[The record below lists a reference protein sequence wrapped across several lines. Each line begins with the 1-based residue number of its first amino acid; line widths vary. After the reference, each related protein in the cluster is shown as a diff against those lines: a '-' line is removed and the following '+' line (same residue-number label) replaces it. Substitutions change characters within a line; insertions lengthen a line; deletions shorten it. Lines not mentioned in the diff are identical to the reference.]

1 MATTTTESSMKDPNG
16 GERLQEAASGLID
29 QAGRTAE
36 TQASRTMT
44 RAGETLD
51 QVARAV
57 RDAGSGMRTE
67 RPEIAE
73 FAETAAGRV
82 EEAAE
87 YLRVHDASELVDEA
101 TRFARQQPVLVVGGA
116 LLAGLAIGRLLKSST
131 SMQSGARAGMYGQ
144 TGYGRTSYGG
154 STYESRAGMGYGR
167 TGTGYGA
174 AGSDLDA
181 SATSYGAAGNDLD
194 ASATSYGGSTRST
207 TPSGS
212 GSRTQSNSRTSGS
225 RSTSS
230 TQASKSSG
238 SESKG
243 A

>member
-1 MATTTTESSMKDPNG
+1 MATTTTESSMKDRPNG

-36 TQASRTMT
+36 TQASKTMT

-144 TGYGRTSYGG
+144 TGYGRTPSGG
-154 STYESRAGMGYGR
+154 STYESRAGTGYGR

-174 AGSDLDA
+174 
-181 SATSYGAAGNDLD
+181 TCNDLD
-194 ASATSYGGSTRST
+194 ASATVYGGSTPST
-207 TPSGS
+207 TPSGTA
-212 GSRTQSNSRTSGS
+212 SRTQGNSRTSGS
-225 RSTSS
+225 SRSSS
-230 TQASKSSG
+230 TTQAPKNSG
-238 SESKG
+238 SGSKG

>member
-174 AGSDLDA
+174 AG
-181 SATSYGAAGNDLD
+181 NDLD